1 MCIRHAWLA
10 KLLVSEGINGI
21 VVSGGGGGGIVVR
34 SWEKVVLHNIEMEV
48 QTLFDREESVFVF
61 VCVRLVLSLYYFVPM
76 SASLVQE

>member
-1 MCIRHAWLA
+1 MCIRHVWLA

-48 QTLFDREESVFVF
+48 QTLFDREESVFV
-61 VCVRLVLSLYYFVPM
+61 CARLVLSLYYFVLM

>member
-1 MCIRHAWLA
+1 MCIRHVWLA
-10 KLLVSEGINGI
+10 KLLVSEGINSI

-48 QTLFDREESVFVF
+48 QTLFDREESVFVRA
-61 VCVRLVLSLYYFVPM
+61 RLVLSLYYFVPM